1 MRWKGASWLSK
12 LFIDVDLFR
21 SMLIA
26 AANRLQANVQHVN
39 ALNVFPVPDGDTG
52 TNMNLTFSSGLDELR
67 KNKSI
72 HLGQAA
78 ELVSRGLLM
87 GARGNSGV
95 ILSQLFRGFAKHI
108 STYERVDAVQFADAL
123 KQGVEAAYA
132 AVIRPVE
139 GTILTV
145 SKMAATKAQHCAKLG
160 LDPESMIR
168 ELLQAARE
176 ALSQTP
182 DLLPILKQVGVVDSG
197 GQGLVYIYEGFY
209 EAVSGQFIGP
219 SPSMQQLPLSP
230 VVAHM
235 PVQSHFT
242 TDSIEHGYCTE
253 FILLLS
259 NAILTSTNPFQ
270 EKSFSE
276 KLQSMGDSLVVIA
289 DDDLVKVHIHAEQP
303 GDVMNYAMQFGAL
316 TRIKIE
322 NMREQHSHILSEDAV
337 LPPTQTRPAKLIGIV
352 AVAAGEVLAEIFMS
366 LGVDHITSGGQTMNP
381 STEQIIQ
388 AIENV
393 NAEHIFILP
402 NNSNIVLAAGQ
413 ARDLSRK
420 AVTVIPT
427 KSIQQ
432 GMAAALAFQEHS
444 GLEHNIQIMT
454 EAIAQV
460 KSGYV
465 TTAIRDSELN
475 GVLMKEGDFIG
486 MVDGEMMT
494 SHHDLSKTCE
504 QLLIQ
509 MLETGD
515 EVVSIFIG
523 QLAPE
528 AATQH
533 LQRFMDETFPNVEV
547 EFVNGSQPVYHYL
560 FSVDK

>member
-1 MRWKGASWLSK
+1 MSK
-12 LFIDVDLFR
+12 LFIDADLFR
-21 SMLIA
+21 SMLVA
-26 AANRLQANVQHVN
+26 AANRLQTNVQHVN

-67 KNKSI
+67 KNNSL
-72 HLGQAA
+72 HLGQVA
-78 ELVSRGLLM
+78 ELLSRGLLM

-108 STYERVDAVQFADAL
+108 SSRERIDAIQFADAL

-145 SKMAATKAQHCAKLG
+145 SKIAATKAQQCANLG
-160 LDPESMIR
+160 LNPEKVIM
-168 ELLQAARE
+168 ELLQAAKQ

-209 EAVSGQFIGP
+209 EAISGQFLDT
-219 SPSMQQLPLSP
+219 SLMMQPISLSS
-230 VVAHM
+230 VAANT
-235 PVQSHFT
+235 PVQSHFAT
-242 TDSIEHGYCTE
+242 ESIEHGYCTE
-253 FILLLS
+253 FIILLS
-259 NAILTSTNPFQ
+259 NGHHEATNPFQ
-270 EKSFSE
+270 EKIFTE
-276 KLQSMGDSLVVIA
+276 NLQSMGDSLVVIA

-322 NMREQHSHILSEDAV
+322 NMREQHSHILTDESV
-337 LPPTQTRPAKLIGIV
+337 FPPIPTISAKLLGMV
-352 AVAAGEVLAEIFMS
+352 AVAAGDGIAEVFAS
-366 LGVDHITSGGQTMNP
+366 LGVDCVISGGQTMNP

-388 AIENV
+388 AIEGV
-393 NAEHIFILP
+393 NAEHIFLLP
-402 NNSNIVLAAGQ
+402 NNSNIILAAGQ
-413 ARDLSRK
+413 ARDLTSK
-420 AVTVIPT
+420 KVTVIPT
-427 KSIQQ
+427 RSIQQ
-432 GMAAALAFQEHS
+432 GMAAAFAYNEYS
-444 GLEHNIQIMT
+444 ALEHNLQKMT
-454 EAIAQV
+454 EAMIQV

-465 TTAIRDSELN
+465 TIAVRDSELN
-475 GVLMKEGDFIG
+475 GILMKEGDFIG

-504 QLLIQ
+504 QLLARMI
-509 MLETGD
+509 ETGD

-523 QLAPE
+523 QLASE
-528 AATQH
+528 ATTQH
-533 LQRFMDETFPNVEV
+533 IQRFMDETYPNAEV
-547 EFVNGSQPVYHYL
+547 EYVNGAQPVYHYL
-560 FSVDK
+560 FSVDQ